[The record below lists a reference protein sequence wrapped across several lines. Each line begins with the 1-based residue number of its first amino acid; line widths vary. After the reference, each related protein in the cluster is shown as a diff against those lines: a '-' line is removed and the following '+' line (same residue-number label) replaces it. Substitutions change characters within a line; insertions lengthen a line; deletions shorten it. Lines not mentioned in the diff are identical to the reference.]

1 MASVTCPACAFE
13 IKDRARTCP
22 QCGHILAGPDAP
34 RKAAIGSMG
43 GKFKATGTVVITLAL
58 IATVSGFWWGPAL
71 FLPGVALFMFGLAS

>member
-1 MASVTCPACAFE
+1 
-13 IKDRARTCP
+13 
-22 QCGHILAGPDAP
+22 
-34 RKAAIGSMG
+34 MG